1 MYKLIVKLGQL
12 VDDHFAVVMCLIY
25 GISLVM
31 FIESLSVEN
40 WDMSLIPVFIAG
52 VCGTGMQLIHKWV
65 NEGR

>member
-1 MYKLIVKLGQL
+1 MYELIVKIGEF

-31 FIESLSVEN
+31 FIESLSAEN

-52 VCGTGMQLIHKWV
+52 IGGTAMQLIHRWI
-65 NEGR
+65 NEEV